1 MKQRLV
7 AVIYNPHAGT
17 LLQHADKS
25 FEEFIYQLTQ
35 SNNLIDIHA
44 IQFSASKLADIQQQ
58 VIEQQYDEVW
68 AAGGDGTI
76 ISVAKMLKETNI
88 PLGIIPGGTMNL
100 LARDLGFSLDLTQAV
115 YQLIDSTPGYID
127 VAQLNDEP
135 FFCIANIGLSTR
147 LTETREAL
155 RQQPGWIRWPRV
167 AFETIKNM
175 FVYPPLKIR
184 VVTPDSEIN
193 IRTRALSVSNNPLG
207 ESIGLIPERYHLN
220 KGLLGIYI
228 TRSRSLWTLPKLVL
242 KFINGSW
249 KQDTDI
255 LDIETPKAD
264 IYIDTHRTM
273 KVMIDGELHKLAPP
287 YHFHVRPNAL
297 NILKPNVP
305 QKRDL

>member
-1 MKQRLV
+1 
-7 AVIYNPHAGT
+7 
-17 LLQHADKS
+17 
-25 FEEFIYQLTQ
+25 
-35 SNNLIDIHA
+35 
-44 IQFSASKLADIQQQ
+44 
-58 VIEQQYDEVW
+58 
-68 AAGGDGTI
+68 
-76 ISVAKMLKETNI
+76 
-88 PLGIIPGGTMNL
+88 
-100 LARDLGFSLDLTQAV
+100 
-115 YQLIDSTPGYID
+115 
-127 VAQLNDEP
+127 
-135 FFCIANIGLSTR
+135 
-147 LTETREAL
+147 
-155 RQQPGWIRWPRV
+155 
-167 AFETIKNM
+167 M

-193 IRTRALSVSNNPLG
+193 IKTRALSVSNNPLG